1 MIFYPL
7 KNEVNLLELLDDNKE
22 FYLPKVKE
30 NNIEVCPYKKGDF
43 LKTSIAIILRSLIIG
58 NKTFLTV
65 STSGNSGIIY
75 KPI

>member
-1 MIFYPL
+1 MSTLLLVKWISKNLPRLVIFKNVSFL
-7 KNEVNLLELLDDNKE
+7 KNEINSLSRPLT
-22 FYLPKVKE
+22 
-30 NNIEVCPYKKGDF
+30 IDF

-65 STSGNSGIIY
+65 STSGNSGIIF